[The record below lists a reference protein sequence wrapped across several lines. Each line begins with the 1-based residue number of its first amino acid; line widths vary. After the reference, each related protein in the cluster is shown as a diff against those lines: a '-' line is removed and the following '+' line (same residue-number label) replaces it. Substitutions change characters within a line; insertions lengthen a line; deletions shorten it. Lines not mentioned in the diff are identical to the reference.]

1 MNVMFGLFSLGGSE
15 IILILALVLIL
26 FGAKKLPE
34 LAKGL
39 GQGIKE
45 FKKATREVTDE
56 IQNSV
61 DDRNYNPPRTT
72 VETRRVSD
80 APYSAPQNVLDS
92 KTAAENRA
100 TDRPVAVPQSAEHKA

>member
-1 MNVMFGLFSLGGSE
+1 MNEMLALFNLGGPE
-15 IILILALVLIL
+15 ILLVLAVILIM
-26 FGAKKLPE
+26 FGAKKIPD

-61 DDRNYNPPRTT
+61 NSTPTPLPPPPAPMDRQI
-72 VETRRVSD
+72 VE
-80 APYSAPQNVLDS
+80 
-92 KTAAENRA
+92 A
-100 TDRPVAVPQSAEHKA
+100 TQGEKPAPVAQSSEHKA

>member
-1 MNVMFGLFSLGGSE
+1 MNTLLGLLNLGGGE

-39 GQGIKE
+39 GTGIKE

-56 IQNSV
+56 ISNSV
-61 DDRNYNPPRTT
+61 DDSHSHYSSLPPPKRQPENT
-72 VETRRVSD
+72 VQQNTAEVPEASKPASP
-80 APYSAPQNVLDS
+80 APEAPSSPEQKS
-92 KTAAENRA
+92 
-100 TDRPVAVPQSAEHKA
+100 